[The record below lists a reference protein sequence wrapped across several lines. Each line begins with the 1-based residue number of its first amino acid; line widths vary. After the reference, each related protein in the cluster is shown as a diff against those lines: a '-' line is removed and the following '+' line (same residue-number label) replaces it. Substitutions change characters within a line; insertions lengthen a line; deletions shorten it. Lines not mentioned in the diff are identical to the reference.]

1 MNSEA
6 SPQTWFAGKWP
17 WRVFVGAVGV
27 MLGAWLLQEFVREVP
42 FHAARVKAPNPHE
55 FVVWFNEQEQR
66 CTAEEAAEFSKA
78 IGIIYAEIGA
88 RNPRFHKVP
97 GSGRAALCDEID
109 GKVVADVIIR
119 SYKLADE
126 QLLRFISRQQN
137 DVLKILGSTLRDTSV
152 EKQQEAIANARAQ
165 IAKNEERIA
174 VLQTIAN

>member
-1 MNSEA
+1 
-6 SPQTWFAGKWP
+6 
-17 WRVFVGAVGV
+17 
-27 MLGAWLLQEFVREVP
+27 
-42 FHAARVKAPNPHE
+42 
-55 FVVWFNEQEQR
+55 
-66 CTAEEAAEFSKA
+66 
-78 IGIIYAEIGA
+78 
-88 RNPRFHKVP
+88 
-97 GSGRAALCDEID
+97 
-109 GKVVADVIIR
+109 VADVIIR